1 MTAPPPTPTLAGAK
15 FHGLGNDFVV
25 VLADDV
31 PAGAVALA
39 RRVCHR
45 RTGIGADGLVVGVP
59 SPREGVD
66 LVFHL
71 WNADGS
77 VAEISGNGIRCLAHA
92 HARQRGVEALD
103 LVVETLAGDRT
114 LRVTAG
120 ADPEQVDASVTMG
133 KARPGPVLDGVP
145 QAPTVH
151 ARRAV
156 TVDVG
161 NPHLVVL
168 VDDPDA
174 VDLTVAGPTIEA
186 GFAGGINVHFV
197 APEADGG
204 LRLRVWERGAGV
216 TEACGS
222 GAVAAAS
229 AAHDWGLVGERVR
242 VHMPGGAAE
251 VVIGEQL
258 TLIGPSVHIADVVFA
273 GEPARG

>member
-1 MTAPPPTPTLAGAK
+1 MNALPPTATLAGAK

-31 PAGAVALA
+31 PAGAAALA

-59 SPREGVD
+59 SPRAGVD

-92 HARQRGVEALD
+92 EARRRGVDALE

-114 LRVTAG
+114 LHVTAG
-120 ADPEQVDASVTMG
+120 AAPHHVDASVTMG

-145 QAPTVH
+145 QAPTVQ

-161 NPHLVVL
+161 NPHVVIL

-174 VDLTVAGPTIEA
+174 VDLSVAGPAIEA

-197 APEADGG
+197 AADAHGG
-204 LRLRVWERGAGV
+204 LRLRVWERGAGI

-229 AAHDWGLVGERVR
+229 AAHDWGLVGDRVR
-242 VHMPGGAAE
+242 VTMPGGAAE
-251 VVIGEQL
+251 VVVGDEL